1 MKSTFIKIVLFYLP
15 IMMLT
20 MACKEELIVS
30 LSNERAISK
39 FSFSGLTPIVD
50 ATIDE
55 ANKKITAVVP
65 PATDITQLTPTIT
78 VSDKAMI
85 SPTSGKVQDF
95 SREVAYTVTAEN
107 GSKAI
112 YKVLISRTKFTG
124 KDILSFSFNDLS
136 PVVTATIDPV
146 TKLITA
152 TVPATADLTKLKVTT
167 TLSERASIVPASA
180 TILDFSKPVS
190 FTVTA
195 EDGTKQVYTTNITQQ
210 IITTIKDNKTVFIS
224 NSKGDAYAINAET
237 GELKWK
243 FSIGSGTSNSPIIDN
258 GVVYFSDRY
267 VLYALDAETGKQKWQ
282 FKDGINS
289 LGSTPLIANGL
300 IYVGVDAKMVALD
313 VLTGKKKWE
322 FATDYYIDAS
332 PCIENGTLLVGTSSF
347 PFSGGD
353 LHTGS
358 LYALD
363 AITGAKK
370 WMFDVKTPVTNN
382 PCVLNGIVYV
392 CGRSLITNS
401 YIYAINVNTGVSIWG
416 HSRYTAIASPTVL
429 NNGLYFSGQEYYVL
443 NTNDGSLKFKYNN
456 TKFSISYSSTSSPII
471 YDGLIYVGA
480 SDRILYAF
488 SATDGKIVWELKMGE
503 YISSSPC
510 IANGVVY
517 VGGQDAKLYAVDSK
531 TGKTI
536 WSFETSDEIKSSPC
550 VIDKKGKAYHT
561 GESGFVN

>member
-1 MKSTFIKIVLFYLP
+1 MILLV
-15 IMMLT
+15 
-20 MACKEELIVS
+20 ACKEELTVS
-30 LSNERAISK
+30 LSTEKAITK
-39 FSFSGLTPIVD
+39 FSFSGLTPVVD

-65 PATDITQLTPTIT
+65 PATDITQLTPSIT
-78 VSDKAMI
+78 VSDKAMV
-85 SPTSGKVQDF
+85 SPASGKVQDF
-95 SREVAYTVTAEN
+95 SREVAYTVTAED

-146 TKLITA
+146 TKIITA
-152 TVPATADLTKLKVTT
+152 TVPATADLSKLKVTT
-167 TLSERASIVPASA
+167 TLSERASIVPASG

-195 EDGTKQVYTTNITQQ
+195 EDGTTQVYTANIQQQ
-210 IITTIKDNKTVFIS
+210 IVTTIKDNKTVFIS
-224 NSKGDAYAINAET
+224 NINGDAYAIDAET

-243 FSIGSGTSNSPIIDN
+243 VSIGSGTSNSPILDN

-267 VLYALDAETGKQKWQ
+267 VLYALDAETGQQKWQ
-282 FKDGINS
+282 FKDDINS
-289 LGSTPLIANGL
+289 IGSTPLIANGL
-300 IYVGVDAKMVALD
+300 IYVGVATKMVALD
-313 VLTGKKKWE
+313 ALTGKKKWE
-322 FATDYYIDAS
+322 FETDYNIRAS

-347 PFSGGD
+347 PMVGVD

-370 WMFDVKTPVTNN
+370 WKFDVKTPVTKN
-382 PCVLNGIVYV
+382 PCVVNGIVCV
-392 CGRSLITNS
+392 CGRSLISTS
-401 YIYAINVNTGVSIWG
+401 YIYAINVNTGVSIWEQ
-416 HSRYTAIASPTVL
+416 SKYTAISSPTVL

-456 TKFSISYSSTSSPII
+456 TKFSISYSSTSSPMI

-480 SDRILYAF
+480 SDRNLYAF
-488 SATDGKIVWELKMGE
+488 SATDGKIAWELQTGD

-510 IANGVVY
+510 VANGVVY
-517 VGGQDAKLYAVDSK
+517 VGGQDGKLYAVDSK
-531 TGKTI
+531 TGKII
-536 WSFETSDEIKSSPC
+536 WSFETSYEIQSSPC
-550 VIDKKGKAYHT
+550 VMDKKGKGYHT